1 MYMKKIKLSAST
13 NPPLASELFRYIE
26 ILDDSEIDCI
36 HCDVMDGKFVENFAL
51 SYSTVKNIKKSTHK
65 SLEIHLMVEEIS
77 KFALMKYCRL
87 KPHIIDLHYESFK
100 NKERL
105 KSLLLY
111 INKKGIKAGLAINP
125 NTTPEEVEDILPY
138 VGHILVMSVNPG
150 LSGQKMIESCIPKIK
165 KLKKLIKKFGAD
177 DVTFEI
183 DGGINIDNIDSVIK
197 AGYDMAVSGK
207 ALYVSENKNAFI
219 STFTSGASASK

>member
-1 MYMKKIKLSAST
+1 MYMRKIKLSAST

-36 HCDVMDGKFVENFAL
+36 HCDIMDGKFVENFAL
-51 SYSTVKNIKKSTHK
+51 SYKTVKNIKKSTHK
-65 SLEIHLMVEEIS
+65 PLEIHLMVAEIS
-77 KFALMKYCRL
+77 KFALIKYCRL

-105 KSLLLY
+105 KSLLLF

-138 VGHILVMSVNPG
+138 AGHILVMSVNPG
-150 LSGQKMIESCIPKIK
+150 LSGQKMIESCVPKIK
-165 KLKKLIKKFGAD
+165 KLKKLIQKFGAY
-177 DVTFEI
+177 DVTFEL
-183 DGGINIDNIDSVIK
+183 DGGINIDNIDSAIK

-219 STFTSGASASK
+219 STLTSGTNKSK